1 MSNSKEAPLRLE
13 CLHLVH
19 PACLAKFL
27 NTLPS
32 SAPAS
37 NYCCPQ
43 CKHPVVPEKWS
54 LTSELGKKIVVFLKK
69 QPWGPALLP
78 AAPTAT
84 LPATPLRASMLG
96 AAGTPKTRSRKAGD
110 AQDVRLTID
119 DEDEDKYSKPEA
131 RRWSTMRILLAL
143 VLLSFLIWLV
153 FAFVYK
159 SDGGVDADGQAVG
172 GEPNEQPDDDG
183 DD

>member
-1 MSNSKEAPLRLE
+1 M
-13 CLHLVH
+13 
-19 PACLAKFL
+19 
-27 NTLPS
+27 
-32 SAPAS
+32 
-37 NYCCPQ
+37 
-43 CKHPVVPEKWS
+43 VPEKWP

-69 QPWGPALLP
+69 QSWGPSLLP
-78 AAPTAT
+78 AAPSAT

-119 DEDEDKYSKPEA
+119 EEDEDKYSKPEA

-143 VLLSFLIWLV
+143 VLLCFLIWVV
-153 FAFVYK
+153 FAYVYK
-159 SDGGVDADGQAVG
+159 VGGDATGDDETVPPNM

-183 DD
+183 DDD